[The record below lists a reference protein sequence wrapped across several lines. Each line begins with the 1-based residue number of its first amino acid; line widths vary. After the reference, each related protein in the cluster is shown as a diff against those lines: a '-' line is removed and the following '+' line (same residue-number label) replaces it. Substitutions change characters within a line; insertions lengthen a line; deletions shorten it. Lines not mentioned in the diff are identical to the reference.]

1 MNNLAE
7 AVKEQL
13 TLLPPMET
21 GIKNETKI
29 DTSLFKV
36 DSGSEFEMREMVEE
50 HDAEP
55 IKDVNDIRKLYD
67 YFLKRDDYR
76 MYLMLKIGFNSG
88 LRVSDIRGMRLGDL
102 IREDGTF
109 YDEFVLV
116 EQKTRNSRKERRNRH
131 IPIVDEIKNALQLYM
146 EHSHK
151 ELTLDS
157 PLFVGTSN
165 RSTGNPLSVRA
176 INAIFAQAKLDLDF
190 DFRMSTH
197 TMRKTFGYQ
206 YLKQHSFDPRS
217 LMLLQ
222 RMFGH
227 SKMENTLYYIGIT
240 ADEIA
245 ESYREL
251 RL

>member
-1 MNNLAE
+1 MNNLAIQ
-7 AVKEQL
+7 EQL
-13 TLLPPMET
+13 ALLPPSPVET
-21 GIKNETKI
+21 ENKI
-29 DTSLFKV
+29 DPALFTV
-36 DSGSEFEMREMVEE
+36 DSESGFEMRESVEE

-55 IKDVNDIRKLYD
+55 IKDIADVHRLYE
-67 YFLKRDDYR
+67 YFLARRDYR

-109 YDEFVLV
+109 YDEFVLI
-116 EQKTRNSRKERRNRH
+116 EQKTRNSRKDRRNRH
-131 IPIVDEIKNALQLYM
+131 IPIAEEIQSALRLYM
-146 EHSHK
+146 EHSHGR
-151 ELTLDS
+151 LTLDS
-157 PLFVGTSN
+157 YLFTGTSN

-176 INAIFAQAKLDLDF
+176 INAIFAQAKLELGF

-206 YLKQHSFDPRS
+206 FLKQHGFDPRY

-222 RMFGH
+222 QMFGH
-227 SKMENTLYYIGIT
+227 SKMENTLYYLGIT

-245 ESYREL
+245 ESYKEL